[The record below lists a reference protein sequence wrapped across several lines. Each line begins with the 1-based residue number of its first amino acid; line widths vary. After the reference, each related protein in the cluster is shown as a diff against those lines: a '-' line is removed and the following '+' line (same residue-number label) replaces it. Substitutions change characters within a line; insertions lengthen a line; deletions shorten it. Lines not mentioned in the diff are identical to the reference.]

1 MTDLPELPNYTVG
14 TWTLDNVHSYVG
26 FTIKHM
32 MVSKVR
38 GRFTAF
44 TAGFTTAENPLEST
58 VSATIDATSIDTH
71 NPMRDDHIRSAD
83 FFDAANHPTITF
95 ASTGLRYEDGE
106 FYIDGEL
113 TIRGNTK
120 PVTLT
125 LTEPAFGPGP
135 QGGVKAGFSAAVE
148 VNRHDF
154 GVSYNGPIPGGGVA
168 LGDKVQ
174 ITIDVEADLQEP
186 KAEAETEAEAAAGGE

>member
-14 TWTLDNVHSYVG
+14 TWTLDTVHSYVG

-38 GRFTAF
+38 GRFASF

-71 NPMRDDHIRSAD
+71 NAMRDDHIRSGD
-83 FFDAANHPTITF
+83 FFDAANHPTIAF
-95 ASTGLRYEDGE
+95 ASTGIRYEDGE
-106 FYIDGEL
+106 FLIDGEL
-113 TIRGNTK
+113 TIRGTTK

-125 LTEPAFGPGP
+125 LSEPAFGPGP
-135 QGGVKAGFSAAVE
+135 QGGVKAGFSASVE
-148 VNRHDF
+148 VDRHDF

-174 ITIDVEADLQEP
+174 ITLDIEADLQEP
-186 KAEAETEAEAAAGGE
+186 KGEAEAAAE

>member
-1 MTDLPELPNYTVG
+1 MTDLPELPNYTAG
-14 TWTLDNVHSYVG
+14 TWTLDTVHSYVG

-38 GRFTAF
+38 GRFTSF

-58 VSATIDATSIDTH
+58 VSATIDAGSIDTH
-71 NPMRDDHIRSAD
+71 NSMRDDHIRSAD
-83 FFDAANHPTITF
+83 FFDATNHPNITF
-95 ASTGLRYEDGE
+95 ASTGIRYEDGE
-106 FYIDGEL
+106 ILIDGDL
-113 TIRGNTK
+113 TIRGTTK
-120 PVTLT
+120 PVTLA
-125 LTEPAFGPGP
+125 LTDPGFGPGP
-135 QGGVKAGFSAAVE
+135 QGGMKAGFSAAVE
-148 VNRHDF
+148 VDRHDF

-186 KAEAETEAEAAAGGE
+186 KTGGDVE

>member
-1 MTDLPELPNYTVG
+1 MTDLPELPNFTAG
-14 TWTLDNVHSYVG
+14 TWTVDNVHSYVG

-38 GRFTAF
+38 GRFTSF
-44 TAGFTTAENPLEST
+44 TAGFTTAEDPLGST
-58 VSATIDATSIDTH
+58 VSATIDASSIDTH
-71 NPMRDDHIRSAD
+71 NSMRDDHIRSAD

-95 ASTGLRYEDGE
+95 ASTGVRFAGGE
-106 FYIDGEL
+106 FLVDGDL
-113 TIRGNTK
+113 TIRGVSK

-125 LTEPAFGPGP
+125 LDSPAFGPGP
-135 QGGVKAGFSAAVE
+135 QGGVKAGFSVSVE
-148 VNRHDF
+148 INRNDF

-186 KAEAETEAEAAAGGE
+186 KSE

>member
-1 MTDLPELPNYTVG
+1 MTDLPELPNYTAG
-14 TWTLDNVHSYVG
+14 TWTVDTVHTYVG

-44 TAGFTTAENPLEST
+44 TAEFTTAENPLEST
-58 VSATIDATSIDTH
+58 VSATIDASSIDTH
-71 NPMRDDHIRSAD
+71 NSMRDDHIRSAD

-95 ASTGLRYEDGE
+95 ASTGIRYEDGE
-106 FYIDGEL
+106 FLIDGEL

-125 LTEPAFGPGP
+125 VSEPAFGPGTP
-135 QGGVKAGFSAAVE
+135 QGGTKAGFSASVE
-148 VNRHDF
+148 VNRNDF

-168 LGDKVQ
+168 LGEKVQ
-174 ITIDVEADLQEP
+174 LTIDVEADLQES
-186 KAEAETEAEAAAGGE
+186 KAEVEAETAAG